1 MNNSIQQGKCN
12 LTGTNAL
19 LKMTTSTPKI
29 ALSKVQQ
36 LLCPIWCNM
45 CKLGTTLKLCVP
57 HNVYNSVQPCSLT
70 YFHAFALLNVGQT
83 LLYRSPQCTHHR
95 EKRDGRGGQYLGAT
109 SIDTFCVMGSCFPS
123 RKPYIYRA
131 APMGFSF
138 NLCQSAKIKHWVYRD
153 HLDRD
158 TTERSSCM
166 KTPLIKCAVSW

>member
-1 MNNSIQQGKCN
+1 MNNSIKQGKCN

-109 SIDTFCVMGSCFPS
+109 SIDTFCVMGSCFPVES
-123 RKPYIYRA
+123 PIYTGQPRWA
-131 APMGFSF
+131 F
-138 NLCQSAKIKHWVYRD
+138 
-153 HLDRD
+153 
-158 TTERSSCM
+158 
-166 KTPLIKCAVSW
+166 PLICASRQRLNTEFIEIIWTATQQKGVPVWRLH

>member
-45 CKLGTTLKLCVP
+45 CKLGTMLNLCVP

-95 EKRDGRGGQYLGAT
+95 EKRDGRGG
-109 SIDTFCVMGSCFPS
+109 STFEPLPLTHFVSWALVSP
-123 RKPYIYRA
+123 RKPYIYRS
-131 APMGFSF
+131 APVGFSF
-138 NLCQSAKIKHWVYRD
+138 NLCQSAKIKHWEFIEIIWTATQQKGVPVWRL
-153 HLDRD
+153 H
-158 TTERSSCM
+158 
-166 KTPLIKCAVSW
+166 